1 MVHSRGRFV
10 FFAVAFGML
19 AGLLLSS
26 PAGAQ
31 TGPTI
36 SQGGQSAVGFQG
48 GASIDPEQGF
58 VGVFWESPRI
68 AGFLSLRPGVDGGFG
83 SDLRIA
89 TFNID
94 FMARFPFG
102 GSGWSL
108 VQGGGPVIVITK
120 APDLDFSETSAG
132 FSYIFGFSHDSGFFG
147 EFRIGS
153 GSVPVLKMAA
163 GYAIRF

>member
-1 MVHSRGRFV
+1 MVRSRGRCAL
-10 FFAVAFGML
+10 FAVVFGM
-19 AGLLLSS
+19 LLSS

-31 TGPTI
+31 TRPTI
-36 SQGGQSAVGFQG
+36 SQSGQSAIGFEG

-68 AGFLSLRPGVDGGFG
+68 AGLFSLRPGIDGGFG
-83 SDLRIA
+83 SDLRLA

-94 FMARFPFG
+94 FMARFSFG
-102 GSGWSL
+102 NSGWSL
-108 VQGGGPVIVITK
+108 VQGGGPVIVFSRV
-120 APDLDFSETSAG
+120 PERDLSDTSAG

-163 GYAIRF
+163 GYAIKF